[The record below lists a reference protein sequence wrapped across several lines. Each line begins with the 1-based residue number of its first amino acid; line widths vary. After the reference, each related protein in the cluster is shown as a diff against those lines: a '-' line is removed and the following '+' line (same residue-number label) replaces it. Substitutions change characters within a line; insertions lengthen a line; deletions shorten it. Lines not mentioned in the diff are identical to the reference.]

1 MEFNINEYVKHDDNY
16 KQLLSEGRTKAT
28 KWEKSGLLEGITNE
42 NERISMAVLI
52 ENQAKQLL
60 KEASS
65 TGTAVNSEEWSSVAL
80 PLVRRVFGNISA
92 KNFVSVQPM
101 SLPSGL
107 VFWLEFKYGTAK
119 EGFTEGSGKGSEAD
133 SVFGVTN
140 TTADPSGGLYGA
152 GRFGYSLN
160 DKESATLSLDATL
173 ATTKFTTASVTE
185 ASYDFDTRF
194 SSSYAGQFD
203 AAEGVTIMTVLNA
216 DLTNGDNN
224 GIASYAISGS
234 GIGTYFPAFTKF
246 DAAGTGLQF
255 IVSGTGAFSGVV
267 VSYHETPDAFDRGDF
282 EYQGSDLSIPELN
295 MEMRSEPVVAK
306 TRKLKAIWTPELA
319 QDLNAYHSV
328 DAEAELTTMMADYI
342 GQEIDLSI
350 LSMLMKAAKNIDY
363 WSAETG
369 KVYDS
374 GQGTF
379 TNMSSTASAAS
390 AYTQGE
396 WFKTL
401 GTKIQKV
408 SNKIHQKTMRGGANW
423 LVVSPE
429 VATILESIPGY
440 SADTDGNREQFS
452 FGSEKIGLINNR
464 FQVYKSPYMTTNI
477 MLMGYKGT
485 GLFEAG
491 AAYLP
496 YIPLITSPV
505 VYDQTNFTPSKAVL
519 TRSAQKVTRGEYF
532 GIIKIAGLN
541 TL

>member
-1 MEFNINEYVKHDDNY
+1 MSFKINDFVQRNENY
-16 KQLLSEGRTKAT
+16 KQLRTEGLKKAR
-28 KWEKSGLLEGITNE
+28 KWEKLGLLENLNSE
-42 NERISMAVLI
+42 ERITMATLI
-52 ENQAKQLL
+52 DNQAQQLL
-60 KEASS
+60 MEASS
-65 TGTAVNSEEWSSVAL
+65 TGNSPHSEEWSSVAL

-101 SLPSGL
+101 TLPSGL
-107 VFWLEFKYGTAK
+107 VFWLEFKYGTSK
-119 EGFTEGSGKGSEAD
+119 SGFVAGSGKDSELD

-140 TTADPSGGLYGA
+140 TEGDPYGGLYGE

-160 DKESATLSLDATL
+160 NVTSDSLTYSGSVAE
-173 ATTKFTTASVTE
+173 AKFSTASIV
-185 ASYDFDTRF
+185 ANDYNHDTRF
-194 SSSYAGQFD
+194 SSSYAGQFGATD
-203 AAEGVTIMTVLNA
+203 HINIINVSADSIPDFDPYGVSSF
-216 DLTNGDNN
+216 G
-224 GIASYAISGS
+224 ISGS
-234 GIGTYFPAFTKF
+234 NISDYFPQYTKLSADKSVVRF
-246 DAAGTGLQF
+246 F
-255 IVSGTGAFSGVV
+255 VSGTGNYSGVKV
-267 VSYHETPDAFDRGDF
+267 TYHKQPKDYDRGDF
-282 EYQGSDLSIPELN
+282 EYKGDALDIPELN

-306 TRKLKAIWTPELA
+306 TRKLKAIWGPELA
-319 QDLNAYHSV
+319 QDLNAYHSI
-328 DAEAELTTMMADYI
+328 DAEAELTKMMADYI

-350 LSMLMKAAKNIDY
+350 LSMLLGAAKNVDY
-363 WSAETG
+363 WNAQVG

-374 GQGTF
+374 GTKGF
-379 TNMSSTASAAS
+379 VDMSTISAQAS

-429 VATILESIPGY
+429 IATILESIPGY
-440 SADTDGNREQFS
+440 SADTNGDREQFS
-452 FGSEKIGLINNR
+452 FGSEKIGMINNR
-464 FQVYKSPYMTTNI
+464 YQVYKSPYMTTNLL
-477 MLMGYKGT
+477 LMGYKGS

-505 VYDQTNFTPSKAVL
+505 IYDPVDAKPIKHIM

-532 GIIKIAGLN
+532 GVIKIGGLN

>member
-1 MEFNINEYVKHDDNY
+1 
-16 KQLLSEGRTKAT
+16 
-28 KWEKSGLLEGITNE
+28 
-42 NERISMAVLI
+42 
-52 ENQAKQLL
+52 
-60 KEASS
+60 
-65 TGTAVNSEEWSSVAL
+65 
-80 PLVRRVFGNISA
+80 
-92 KNFVSVQPM
+92 
-101 SLPSGL
+101 
-107 VFWLEFKYGTAK
+107 
-119 EGFTEGSGKGSEAD
+119 
-133 SVFGVTN
+133 
-140 TTADPSGGLYGA
+140 
-152 GRFGYSLN
+152 
-160 DKESATLSLDATL
+160 
-173 ATTKFTTASVTE
+173 
-185 ASYDFDTRF
+185 
-194 SSSYAGQFD
+194 
-203 AAEGVTIMTVLNA
+203 
-216 DLTNGDNN
+216 
-224 GIASYAISGS
+224 
-234 GIGTYFPAFTKF
+234 
-246 DAAGTGLQF
+246 
-255 IVSGTGAFSGVV
+255 
-267 VSYHETPDAFDRGDF
+267 
-282 EYQGSDLSIPELN
+282 